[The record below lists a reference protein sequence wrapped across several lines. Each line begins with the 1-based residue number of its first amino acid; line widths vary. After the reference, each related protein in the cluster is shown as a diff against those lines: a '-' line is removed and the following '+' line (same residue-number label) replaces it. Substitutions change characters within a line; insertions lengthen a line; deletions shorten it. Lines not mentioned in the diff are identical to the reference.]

1 MNIADKRLELLA
13 TILKYMEMEIIH
25 QFEDLVFVSD
35 NLFVLKLTASAMTV
49 ELYFNEAV
57 EEETAQQLMA
67 QLDALG
73 ELHDLM
79 ITYKGAFGLDKSAD
93 GSLSVSFFDLLE
105 G

>member
-1 MNIADKRLELLA
+1 MEDVDQPLGSLV
-13 TILKYMEMEIIH
+13 TILQLMEMEVID

-35 NLFVLKLTASAMTV
+35 NLFVLKLTTSAKTV
-49 ELYFNEAV
+49 DLYFNEAV
-57 EEETAQQLMA
+57 EEKTAQQLMA

-73 ELHDLM
+73 ELHDLV
-79 ITYKGAFGLDKSAD
+79 ITYKGAFGLEESAD